1 MRLLGQFL
9 RGFSYDRREND
20 KFTVVESPQL
30 ICIEYSFKPKAE
42 FLTTRDNM
50 IIVSSHSANDLAVD
64 AIVEHA
70 AFVSFANILLTA
82 HRDLQGILK
91 GKANAHI
98 R

>member
-1 MRLLGQFL
+1 M
-9 RGFSYDRREND
+9 
-20 KFTVVESPQL
+20 
-30 ICIEYSFKPKAE
+30 
-42 FLTTRDNM
+42 TTRDN
-50 IIVSSHSANDLAVD
+50 IAIVSLLSANDLAVD

-91 GKANAHI
+91 ENANTHI